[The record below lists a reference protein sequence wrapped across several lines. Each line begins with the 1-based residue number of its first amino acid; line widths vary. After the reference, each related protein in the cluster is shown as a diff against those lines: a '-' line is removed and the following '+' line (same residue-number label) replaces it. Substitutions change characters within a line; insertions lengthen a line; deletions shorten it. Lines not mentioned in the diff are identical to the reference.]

1 MFHVIANTN
10 SKVPHLSQ
18 IENGIIIIIRVNASE
33 NSSVDT
39 KKIIVKIL
47 THVFMRTASI

>member
-18 IENGIIIIIRVNASE
+18 IENGIIIIRVNASE

-47 THVFMRTASI
+47 TRVFMRTASI

>member
-18 IENGIIIIIRVNASE
+18 IENGIIIRVNASE
-33 NSSVDT
+33 NNSVDE

-47 THVFMRTASI
+47 AHVFMRIASI

>member
-18 IENGIIIIIRVNASE
+18 IENGIIIRVNASE
-33 NSSVDT
+33 NNSVDA

-47 THVFMRTASI
+47 AHVFMRIASI